1 MIVSYVKLSDV
12 LKIEHS
18 NRKKKV
24 NDRYREIQGG
34 LYNMSEG
41 NMEHEQKR
49 DGQEEG
55 RGR

>member
-24 NDRYREIQGG
+24 RYREIQGG